1 MNKVYF
7 EVKGASKSFKTKS
20 IFQSVSFSLQ
30 QKEILSLVGPSG
42 TGKSTLLRSIAGLEP
57 LSSGDLYIN
66 GVSMSQK
73 KMKDRPIGMVF
84 QQPLLFPHLTILEN
98 VIYGL
103 RLKKKKREA
112 EIEGL
117 RFLQSVGLIDY
128 KDAYPHSLSGGQQQ
142 RVALIRAL
150 IVKPKLLLL
159 DEPFSNLD
167 PDLRRE
173 LRDWVLKLLKQEGMT
188 AIFVTHDREE
198 AMLLGDRVAVLAEGS
213 LQQIGPPRLVYDE
226 PANELVA
233 RFYSDALIVDQNH
246 YILNQHL
253 SWSAHP
259 NPADDQLFFEAEWL
273 NDTYQYGQRYAH
285 VKLLKTN
292 RRYVVPLQSDEHA
305 MINGERGFICARK
318 AAIHRFTGREETD
331 E

>member
-1 MNKVYF
+1 MKKSYF
-7 EVKGASKSFKTKS
+7 ELKSASKSFKTKL

-30 QKEILSLVGPSG
+30 KKELLSLVGPSG
-42 TGKSTLLRSIAGLEP
+42 TGKSTLLRCIAGLDSF
-57 LSSGDLYIN
+57 SSGDLFFN
-66 GVSMSQK
+66 GVSMNQK
-73 KMKDRPIGMVF
+73 EMKDRPIGMVF

-98 VIYGL
+98 VTYGL

-117 RFLQSVGLIDY
+117 RYLRSVGLIDY
-128 KDAYPHSLSGGQQQ
+128 KDDFPHSLSGGQQQ

-173 LRDWVLKLLKQEGMT
+173 LRDWVLKLLKQEEMT

-198 AMLLGDRVAVLAEGS
+198 AMLLGDRVAVLAEGAI
-213 LQQIGPPRLVYDE
+213 QQIGPPRLVYDE
-226 PANELVA
+226 PSNELVA
-233 RFYSDALIVDQNH
+233 RYYSDAFIVDQNH
-246 YILNQHL
+246 FILTQHL
-253 SWSAHP
+253 SWSARQYP
-259 NPADDQLFFEAEWL
+259 TADQLFFEAEWL

-285 VKLLKTN
+285 VKLLQTN
-292 RRYVVPLQSDEHA
+292 RRYVVPVQPDEQA
-305 MINGERGFICARK
+305 FRNGERGFIGAQRK
-318 AAIHRFTGREETD
+318 MIRRFTGREELD